1 MSREHAQA
9 NPMDQILLILVI
21 AIAFG
26 CMAWTVVA
34 MVGRSA
40 APEKRKLQ
48 ERLAT
53 ESTFEAAAT
62 ARPLL
67 LQQQNTGLPKVLSD
81 LPIVRRMQNWLAQGF
96 PQMPLARFLIL
107 LAASAIITAAV
118 AGVLSGN
125 LPITVVGALVGAILP
140 YFIAGSRRNKRRRLF
155 NTQLPDALDFL
166 SRVLRSG
173 QSFNIGLQMMGDE
186 LPQPIAGEFRRCY
199 DQHSLGQS
207 IEEGLRDMAQRMDS
221 PNFAFFT
228 TAVIIQRQSGG
239 DLAEVLKNLSELIRK
254 RLRLAQTVRAKTSE
268 GRFTGYIMVAFPA
281 IMFAITYFIDPK
293 RGNVMLYTSAGHVLT
308 GVALFLQAF
317 GLFLIKKITTVKA

>member
-1 MSREHAQA
+1 
-9 NPMDQILLILVI
+9 MDQILLILVI

-26 CMAWTVVA
+26 CMAWTIVA
-34 MVGRSA
+34 MVGRA
-40 APEKRKLQ
+40 ATPEKRKLQ

-53 ESTFEAAAT
+53 ESTFEVETAT

-67 LQQQNTGLPKVLSD
+67 RQRQNTGLPKFLGDLS
-81 LPIVRRMQNWLAQGF
+81 IVRRMQNWLAQGF
-96 PQMPLARFLIL
+96 PQMPLARFLIV
-107 LAASAIITAAV
+107 LAGSAIFTGGL
-118 AGVLSGN
+118 AGVFSGN
-125 LPITVVGALVGAILP
+125 LPMTGAGGALGATLP
-140 YFIAGSRRNKRRRLF
+140 YFVAASRRAKRRRLF
-155 NTQLPDALDFL
+155 NVQLPEALDFL

-173 QSFNIGLQMMGDE
+173 QSFNTGLQMMADE
-186 LPQPIAGEFRRCY
+186 LPEPIAGEFRRCY

-207 IEEGLRDMAQRMDS
+207 IEQGLRDMAQRMDS

-239 DLAEVLKNLSELIRK
+239 DLAEVLHNLSDMIRK

-268 GRFTGYIMVAFPA
+268 GRLTGYVMVAFPA
-281 IMFAITYFIDPK
+281 VMFAITYFIDPK

-308 GVALFLQAF
+308 GIALFLQAF